1 MPPSSSLPSS
11 SLRNPASTTDWCSVW
26 DFNNTFTCSTLE
38 MPNVTDIMEK
48 SQSNI
53 DKNPSEGGKTEKKRN
68 IYHLA
73 QVVVGHSVR
82 FGGGTV
88 SIQCTRHRQRLAT
101 HRVLLPGTG
110 FLRQG
115 HQHWITST
123 IEMSVK
129 HARKKM
135 TRINATPH
143 VLYKHVFVYFDQSP
157 KLHNEHHQHVPQ

>member
-1 MPPSSSLPSS
+1 MEKSQSHIDKNPSEREKQKTGKL
-11 SLRNPASTTDWCSVW
+11 
-26 DFNNTFTCSTLE
+26 
-38 MPNVTDIMEK
+38 PNVTDIMEK

-53 DKNPSEGGKTEKKRN
+53 DKNPSEGGKTEKTEKKRN

-143 VLYKHVFVYFDQSP
+143 VLYKHVFVYFDQYP
-157 KLHNEHHQHVPQ
+157 KLHNEYHQQVPQ